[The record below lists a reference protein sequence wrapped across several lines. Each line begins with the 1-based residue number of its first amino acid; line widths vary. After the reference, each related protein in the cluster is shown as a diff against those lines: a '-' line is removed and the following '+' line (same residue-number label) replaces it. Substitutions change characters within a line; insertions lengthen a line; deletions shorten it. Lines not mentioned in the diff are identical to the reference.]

1 MHNWACMCAK
11 EKSRDECEQLYTKIK
26 PGFSIKQMLR
36 LPLKKKKKIKLS
48 ANRNVQEKEF
58 GAEILA
64 LVIPYT

>member
-1 MHNWACMCAK
+1 MCAK

-36 LPLKKKKKIKLS
+36 LPLKKKKIKLS

>member
-1 MHNWACMCAK
+1 MCAK
-11 EKSRDECEQLYTKIK
+11 ERSRDECVQLYTKIK
-26 PGFSIKQMLR
+26 PGLSVKQMLR
-36 LPLKKKKKIKLS
+36 FPLKKKKKKIKLS